1 MPGLIFE
8 QACVL
13 AKGIDYD
20 DKWNSNSESIR
31 EAESWVKVWTSLFAR
46 DKSFSLCRGRS
57 CCLPAVDWS
66 PLNHIMPDAKMTA
79 LLELSTIKEDMYA
92 ELYSK
97 ESLLRTP
104 SRRAASMLALTN
116 ALSKWEVSNRDVLSE
131 KSPTVVDLQ
140 LEYRCTRTLVLRLS
154 AEPRHRE
161 EVLNDAKA
169 ACRILTEQG
178 SQCGTPAPTSIHR

>member
-1 MPGLIFE
+1 MPGFIFE

-20 DKWNSNSESIR
+20 DRWNSNRESTK
-31 EAESWVKVWTSLFAR
+31 EAEGWVKVWTSLFVR

-79 LLELSTIKEDMYA
+79 LLELSKVKEDMYA
-92 ELYSK
+92 KLYSK

-104 SRRAASMLALTN
+104 SRRAASMLALIN
-116 ALSKWEVSNRDVLSE
+116 ALGKWEESNRHFLNE
-131 KSPTVVDLQ
+131 KTPTVVDLQ
-140 LEYRCTRTLVLRLS
+140 LEYRSTRTLVLRLS
-154 AEPRHRE
+154 AEPSHRE

-178 SQCGTPAPTSIHR
+178 TSAPTSLHR